1 MSQKNIDFK
10 EFGKLLDTQWQ
21 LKRKLSN
28 KISNNY
34 IDNIYSEFLKQGAL
48 GGKLCGA
55 GGGGF
60 MLIFASKN
68 KQKKILYKMK
78 KILHVPFRFE
88 FTGSQI
94 VYYSK

>member
-1 MSQKNIDFK
+1 M
-10 EFGKLLDTQWQ
+10 
-21 LKRKLSN
+21 KRKLSN
-28 KISNNY
+28 KISNSY
-34 IDNIYSEFLKQGAL
+34 IDNIYNEFLKQGAL

-60 MLIFASKN
+60 MLIFAKKN
-68 KQKKILYKMK
+68 KQKKILNKMK